1 MGNDDGSA
9 RGASHRTSAG
19 VTAAGRTRHRPSPF
33 DGSEIDAD
41 LTGLFRADERRT
53 ADPLLADATLPSALF
68 VSPAPLPASASRS
81 AVADHRD
88 RSRNAGLEE
97 TRPLPR
103 GAIVD
108 KYRLEEVLGV
118 GGFAVVYR
126 ATHLLLRVPV
136 ALKLL
141 RPDVARSRPRLVDS
155 LLEEAQYAA
164 RIRHGNVVQ
173 ILDVTHTRA
182 LSYIVM
188 EYIDG
193 ETLAAARARRGA
205 LPWEET
211 RHIGIGVASG
221 LRAGLDH
228 GLVHC
233 DIKPDNLLLTRDGH
247 VKIVDFGLARVLAN
261 PRADGRRTV
270 GTRGYIAPEVALGR
284 ESDFRADVFAL
295 GVTLHEALTG
305 RRWHRHHSP
314 LSRGAPPALLQ
325 ALDNMV
331 AEDPE
336 KRPGSYGEVIDA
348 LRLSKT

>member
-1 MGNDDGSA
+1 M
-9 RGASHRTSAG
+9 
-19 VTAAGRTRHRPSPF
+19 TAAGRRDRPSTF

-41 LTGLFRADERRT
+41 LTGLFRADQRRS
-53 ADPLLADATLPSALF
+53 ADPLLTDATLPSALF
-68 VSPAPLPASASRS
+68 VSPGPLAASASRS
-81 AVADHRD
+81 AAAEHRL
-88 RSRNAGLEE
+88 RSRTAELEE

-108 KYRLEEVLGV
+108 KYRLEDVLGV

-126 ATHLLLRVPV
+126 ATHLLLRIPV

-141 RPDVARSRPRLVDS
+141 RPDVARSRPGIVDS
-155 LLEEAQYAA
+155 LLEEAQYVA
-164 RIRHGNVVQ
+164 RIRHRNVVQ

-193 ETLAAARARRGA
+193 ETLALAIARRGA

-211 RHIGIGVASG
+211 MRIGLGVASG

-233 DIKPDNLLLTRDGH
+233 DIKPENLLLTRDGH
-247 VKIVDFGLARVLAN
+247 VKIVDFGLARALAN

-284 ESDFRADVFAL
+284 ESGFRADVFAL
-295 GVTLHEALTG
+295 GVTLLEALTG
-305 RRWHRHHSP
+305 KRWHRHHSP
-314 LSRGAPPALLQ
+314 LPRRAPPALLR
-325 ALDNMV
+325 ALDAMV

-336 KRPGSYGEVIDA
+336 ERPGSYAEVIDA